1 MKGMGSMI
9 RFFTSLNTALVLIF
23 LMTVIFFY
31 GSITMPFHEEF
42 SELYFLALIRWMFK
56 NPFHI
61 TWWLWTAL
69 VISILL
75 TLNTIIC
82 SIQSI
87 IRKSEGRRFLITV
100 APELMHAG
108 FLFILL
114 GHLLSSISSE
124 REFFILRE
132 DSEISLGS
140 GYIRI
145 ERIDFSIDREGYI
158 NDMSAWIRYI
168 SSDGDKVHE
177 IKPNKPF
184 ISDGI
189 GIYLKTV
196 RPYPHLYAIF
206 EYSKEPG
213 AIPAL
218 IGGLLFLAGNVLLL
232 LGKKDRFNL
241 RTSDS

>member
-1 MKGMGSMI
+1 MVSII

-23 LMTVIFFY
+23 LMTVIFLY

-42 SELYFLALIRWMFK
+42 NELYFLALIRWMFR

-61 TWWLWTAL
+61 TWWLWTAV
-69 VISILL
+69 VILILL

-100 APELMHAG
+100 APELMHIG

-124 REFFILRE
+124 KEFFILGE
-132 DSEISLGS
+132 NSGIPLGN

-145 ERIDFSIDREGYI
+145 ERIDFSIDRKGYI
-158 NDMSAWIRYI
+158 DNMSAQIRYI
-168 SSDGDKVHE
+168 SSVDNEVYE

-184 ISDGI
+184 ILNGT
-189 GIYLKTV
+189 GIYLKMV
-196 RPYPHLYAIF
+196 RPYPYLHAIF

-218 IGGLLFLAGNVLLL
+218 TGGLLFLAGNVLLL
-232 LGKKDRFNL
+232 LGRKNRDR
-241 RTSDS
+241 SS